1 MWLEIIC
8 GIIIYQLFRRF
19 FYGGND
25 VLDVETSDFNAIFSV
40 ANRLEKLCGGKVYV
54 GLNIPD
60 ADTGSRKSIDIV
72 LVTKGEAAVISVKN
86 VSGFVSIN
94 DDGSWTSEGG
104 RSHRKE
110 RIPDP
115 VSHHARMAASS
126 ATQSILLLNVY
137 HKKGVCFRKSF
148 ARSVAEAKNTA
159 SVLESYLEQRGVT
172 LPEGYFSYKVIIPN
186 PNFREICRNFPP
198 EVITYD
204 QWVQLEPEPKGMIFG
219 WVKGAFRG
227 GKKEMQDSFR
237 QQLNFILSTAP
248 MWDRLEL
255 KGSKHVLGEFL
266 EFKGK
271 QEDTLALRN
280 IKRSKVGHMAV
291 QKTSMLGLAHSKLQV
306 VYYPRDYRSEGVS
319 ASEWREVEV
328 RSSTEVIFHPQ
339 NSTKVRKYK
348 LSSISSMS
356 LSA

>member
-115 VSHHARMAASS
+115 V
-126 ATQSILLLNVY
+126 
-137 HKKGVCFRKSF
+137 
-148 ARSVAEAKNTA
+148 AEAKNTA

-172 LPEGYFSYKVIIPN
+172 LPEGYFSCKVIIPN
-186 PNFREICRNFPP
+186 PNF
-198 EVITYD
+198 
-204 QWVQLEPEPKGMIFG
+204 
-219 WVKGAFRG
+219 
-227 GKKEMQDSFR
+227 
-237 QQLNFILSTAP
+237 
-248 MWDRLEL
+248 RLEL

-291 QKTSMLGLAHSKLQV
+291 QKTSMLGLGKS
-306 VYYPRDYRSEGVS
+306 P
-319 ASEWREVEV
+319 
-328 RSSTEVIFHPQ
+328 
-339 NSTKVRKYK
+339 
-348 LSSISSMS
+348 
-356 LSA
+356 